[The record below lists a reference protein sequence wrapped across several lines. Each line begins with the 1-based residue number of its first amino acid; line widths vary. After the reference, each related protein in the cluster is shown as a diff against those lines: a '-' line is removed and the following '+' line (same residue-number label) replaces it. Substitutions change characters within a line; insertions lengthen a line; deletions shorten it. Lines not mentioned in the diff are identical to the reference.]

1 MASSRFRGV
10 RLQYSFAT
18 LETRSGNSSRGAS
31 RNCFWDLREYS
42 FLLFSKWRV
51 NVHTSSLRKHPFLF
65 AAGDVSRETSLA
77 AKSVEKRMFSQATKR
92 DVWVPGSYRG
102 LYHCIK
108 SSVLL
113 ICTVV
118 LLVFC
123 LQ

>member
-1 MASSRFRGV
+1 MGYDFSIRSPLKKREAGTPAEV
-10 RLQYSFAT
+10 RPVIV
-18 LETRSGNSSRGAS
+18 SGIITGS
-31 RNCFWDLREYS
+31 LREYS

-102 LYHCIK
+102 LYRCIK

-123 LQ
+123 LL

>member
-1 MASSRFRGV
+1 MGYDFSIRSPLKKQEAGTRAEV
-10 RLQYSFAT
+10 RPVIV
-18 LETRSGNSSRGAS
+18 SGIITGS
-31 RNCFWDLREYS
+31 LREYS

-102 LYHCIK
+102 LYRCIK

-123 LQ
+123 LL